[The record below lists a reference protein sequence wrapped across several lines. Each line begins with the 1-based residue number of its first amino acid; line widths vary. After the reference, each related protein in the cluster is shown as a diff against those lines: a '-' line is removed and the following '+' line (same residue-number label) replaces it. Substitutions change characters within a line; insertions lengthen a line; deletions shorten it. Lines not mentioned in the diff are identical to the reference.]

1 MTDFYKK
8 KKKFFK
14 RFNNYLCPLCM
25 SDLKVVNNKYECTGE
40 KLELWRQKTDE
51 FLSMNEEQKKEY
63 LKNIQDVDIFM
74 EWTKKDRI
82 ECEFT
87 SVLESYS
94 DRYSM
99 IPDPMV
105 VNRIE
110 KSLKRTLTE
119 FELEPDYI
127 FYRKGKEYSLEEKS
141 GYYEYCIPRCYFEDL

>member
-82 ECEFT
+82 EYLFG
-87 SVLESYS
+87 SVLNLGNELHYKKRNNRCVSVSLESHSGEIIFEGSLSNCLEYLQ
-94 DRYSM
+94 
-99 IPDPMV
+99 
-105 VNRIE
+105 
-110 KSLKRTLTE
+110 SLKT
-119 FELEPDYI
+119 
-127 FYRKGKEYSLEEKS
+127 K
-141 GYYEYCIPRCYFEDL
+141 